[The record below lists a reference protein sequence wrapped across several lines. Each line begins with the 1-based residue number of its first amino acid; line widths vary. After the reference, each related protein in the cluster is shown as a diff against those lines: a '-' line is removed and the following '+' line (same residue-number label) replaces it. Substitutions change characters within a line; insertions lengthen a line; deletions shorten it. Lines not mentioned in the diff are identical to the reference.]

1 MLSEGFLDTLP
12 QMFCRFYC
20 VGKTV
25 RFDYVSRILLEWT
38 GYMPETFIAEGRN
51 WLEQILPSDRRLLR
65 AAIENAAGREDGF
78 VVEYRL
84 LDGDRVRYVRHTAR
98 PDLIADGSLPIWNGC
113 IEDTTPLRQ
122 AQQNLERSQLLQ
134 SMGWLVAGI
143 AHEIN
148 TPIQF
153 IGDNLH
159 FLDEAWEALC
169 AYLRALKQSTLSPPE
184 AVESANT
191 VNQNIDFLLTEAPD
205 AIRQSLEGIE
215 RISGL
220 VAAMRDFSRLDER
233 RMAAADLN
241 RAVRSTLTILRNEL
255 KYTADV
261 CTELDTSLPE
271 VHCSVDE
278 ISRVLLNLL
287 INAGHSIK
295 EKIDK
300 GLFTRGRICVRTQ
313 QLDKQIEIC
322 VSDDGMGIPD
332 AIRHR
337 IFERF
342 FTTKRDSQTQGT
354 GQGLAMARSII
365 EEHHHGR
372 LTFESKVECG
382 TTFTIR
388 IPLEES
394 TERTPG

>member
-1 MLSEGFLDTLP
+1 
-12 QMFCRFYC
+12 
-20 VGKTV
+20 
-25 RFDYVSRILLEWT
+25 
-38 GYMPETFIAEGRN
+38 
-51 WLEQILPSDRRLLR
+51 
-65 AAIENAAGREDGF
+65 
-78 VVEYRL
+78 
-84 LDGDRVRYVRHTAR
+84 
-98 PDLIADGSLPIWNGC
+98 
-113 IEDTTPLRQ
+113 
-122 AQQNLERSQLLQ
+122 
-134 SMGWLVAGI
+134 MGWLVAGI